1 MYIWS
6 SIQHV
11 SLRKGFC
18 MKAQFNA
25 KVVSITKVT
34 DGIRTFKIAL
44 DNDNFKYKAG
54 QFAIL
59 GLPLD
64 KNDPDSD
71 WVCRAYSI
79 SSAETA
85 EITEFYIILVK
96 DGALTTRLFDLKEGD
111 KLYMSPKPAGLTS
124 FEGIPDTSNVLF
136 ISSGTGIAP
145 YISIIRTH
153 KNEMFNGKRKIALF
167 HGVRRESDLAFRSDF
182 EQFMKEYDGFAYF
195 PVLSKDDANWHGLTG
210 HVQDV
215 MEAQLTKF
223 LGESPFNKDKNY
235 VFICGNPNMV
245 ASVSTAFLEHGFKQ
259 NTIKEPGNLRF
270 DKH

>member
-1 MYIWS
+1 
-6 SIQHV
+6 
-11 SLRKGFC
+11 

-25 KVVSITKVT
+25 KVVSIENIT
-34 DGIRTFKIAL
+34 DGIRTFKIVL
-44 DNDNFKYKAG
+44 DDGKFKYKAG

-59 GLPLD
+59 GLPID
-64 KNDPDSD
+64 KQNPESD

-79 SSAETA
+79 SSAENA
-85 EITEFYIILVK
+85 EKTEFYIILVK
-96 DGALTTRLFDLKEGD
+96 DGMLTTRLFDLKEGD
-111 KLYMSPKPAGLTS
+111 RLYMSPKPAGLTS
-124 FEGIPDTSNVLF
+124 FEGIPENANVLF

-145 YISIIRTH
+145 YISIIRTY

-182 EQFMKEYDGFAYF
+182 EKFMREYSGFAYF
-195 PVLSKDDANWHGLTG
+195 PVLSKEDDNWHGLAG

-215 MEAQLTKF
+215 MEEQLTKF

-245 ASVSTAFLEHGFKQ
+245 TSVSTAFLEHGFKQ